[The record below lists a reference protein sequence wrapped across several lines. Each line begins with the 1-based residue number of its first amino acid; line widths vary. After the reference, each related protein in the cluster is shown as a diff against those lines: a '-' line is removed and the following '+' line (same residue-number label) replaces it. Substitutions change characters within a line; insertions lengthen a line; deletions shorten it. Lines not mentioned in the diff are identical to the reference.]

1 MIEFRTNPQPMAPLG
16 AQPRPSCRQIAVSR
30 IADVIREMQGSSEP
44 VTEEALTARNIPLA
58 IVERYK
64 DEALEV
70 ARRAFVRQVQHG

>member
-1 MIEFRTNPQPMAPLG
+1 MIEFRTNPQPKPAPRL
-16 AQPRPSCRQIAVSR
+16 SCRQVAVGR

-44 VTEEALTARNIPLA
+44 VTEEALIARNIPLA

-70 ARRAFVRQVQHG
+70 ARRSFIKRV